1 MYILSQALVWYIRY
15 PDNLQAQEKQVL
27 FWLLSEKGR
36 EKFLRILA
44 KLFKIGGLNQILF
57 ENMVYIWKIGNI
69 EDGGGEDWCWIYK
82 NDEILGEILFL
93 ENGEIKNIFL
103 AA

>member
-1 MYILSQALVWYIRY
+1 
-15 PDNLQAQEKQVL
+15 
-27 FWLLSEKGR
+27 LSEKGR

-69 EDGGGEDWCWIYK
+69 EGGGEWRIDV
-82 NDEILGEILFL
+82 EF
-93 ENGEIKNIFL
+93 IKVMKS
-103 AA
+103 

>member
-1 MYILSQALVWYIRY
+1 
-15 PDNLQAQEKQVL
+15 
-27 FWLLSEKGR
+27 LSEKGR

-69 EDGGGEDWCWIYK
+69 EDGGGGRIDIE
-82 NDEILGEILFL
+82 F
-93 ENGEIKNIFL
+93 IKMIKS
-103 AA
+103 

>member
-1 MYILSQALVWYIRY
+1 
-15 PDNLQAQEKQVL
+15 
-27 FWLLSEKGR
+27 LSEKGR

-69 EDGGGEDWCWIYK
+69 EDGGGRIDVE
-82 NDEILGEILFL
+82 F
-93 ENGEIKNIFL
+93 IKMMKS
-103 AA
+103 